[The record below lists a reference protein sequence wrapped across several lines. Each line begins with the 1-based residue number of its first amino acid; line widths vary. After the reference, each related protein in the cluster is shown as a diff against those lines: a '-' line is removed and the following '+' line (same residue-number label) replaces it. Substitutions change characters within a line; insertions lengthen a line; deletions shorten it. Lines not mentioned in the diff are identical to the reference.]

1 MTTAAAAHDQVDH
14 EQADHKQIEPE
25 HPPSPNNAVIK
36 YHQEPSSASEG
47 RSESIEANN
56 EPLPARQRPTKALK
70 ELLSSA
76 RTALMVDEIEF
87 LERNQPEKDEVDAAR
102 RQMWNTERAW
112 KIAKADYERQR
123 RAFDLRHRQDAERIR
138 YRRQLLDD
146 ADRELEDLSHW

>member
-1 MTTAAAAHDQVDH
+1 MGTAAAANDQTDH
-14 EQADHKQIEPE
+14 EQADQKQPEPE
-25 HPPSPNNAVIK
+25 HLPSPINAVTE
-36 YHQEPSSASEG
+36 YHQEPSSSSEVG
-47 RSESIEANN
+47 PESIEANN
-56 EPLPARQRPTKALK
+56 EPLPANRRPTKALK

-102 RQMWNTERAW
+102 RHMWNTERAW

-146 ADRELEDLSHW
+146 ADRELENLSHW